1 MLNIQKRKIYRGRKY
16 IMVAWRKGWDRNVAA
31 ASEDQVSRGDRPFL
45 QDLEVTVRCGYAGQS
60 LQLKSKMLPLQ
71 HLFPEVCYLV
81 IDQGSSGLKFRE

>member
-45 QDLEVTVRCGYAGQS
+45 
-60 LQLKSKMLPLQ
+60 
-71 HLFPEVCYLV
+71 
-81 IDQGSSGLKFRE
+81 